1 MPQVYLE
8 EEEKGKRKKIIIFAV
23 IFIIVLFLIGAYYRF
38 LKRPRIIAT
47 PETAKVSELNIFYP
61 VSKFRLTKK
70 TIEIKNNMPDR
81 MKIDIMMNAMK
92 DEKAIP
98 ERLELYDYTM
108 DSNGIIYT
116 NLSDHLIKE
125 IKEPSQEITALYSI
139 INTLISNTG
148 NAKAVQILIEGRPV
162 YTLKGLIYTYRPL
175 TYNNDLMEE

>member
-1 MPQVYLE
+1 
-8 EEEKGKRKKIIIFAV
+8 
-23 IFIIVLFLIGAYYRF
+23 
-38 LKRPRIIAT
+38 
-47 PETAKVSELNIFYP
+47 
-61 VSKFRLTKK
+61 
-70 TIEIKNNMPDR
+70 
-81 MKIDIMMNAMK
+81 MK